1 MNSILNVPEEFLD
14 FSINRYPVENNSIN
28 FEAFFYNYFKEN
40 NQINSEYTYIPI
52 QWTNYLVNNDYGN
65 NIDNLINFCNNQI
78 NRTKK
83 YFTIVQY
90 AGGPL
95 VELHN
100 TKIFSMGG
108 TFSTKIPK
116 TSSVIPLPLLYE
128 PFLAPKE
135 NKEKQFIG
143 SYIGRSTHKLRTEMV
158 SKLQSN
164 SNFYVQN
171 LDYMDANILEQDADK
186 FKQLISE
193 SYFSLCPRGYGPTSF
208 RLYESIKSGTV
219 PVYIS
224 DEHFL
229 PYKEEMNWS
238 DFSLILKPRHLN
250 KLAKILNNEISS
262 GGYEKLYSNLQLVKD
277 SYFNFNS
284 MASYVLKKISE

>member
-1 MNSILNVPEEFLD
+1 M
-14 FSINRYPVENNSIN
+14 ENNSIN

-83 YFTIVQY
+83 HFTIVQY

-108 TFSTKIPK
+108 TFSSKIQNI
-116 TSSVIPLPLLYE
+116 SVIPLPLLYE

-143 SYIGRSTHKLRTEMV
+143 SYIGRSTHKLRTKWLTNFKVIQIFMF
-158 SKLQSN
+158 KTLITWMQIYWNKMRINLN
-164 SNFYVQN
+164 S
-171 LDYMDANILEQDADK
+171 
-186 FKQLISE
+186 
-193 SYFSLCPRGYGPTSF
+193 
-208 RLYESIKSGTV
+208 
-219 PVYIS
+219 
-224 DEHFL
+224 
-229 PYKEEMNWS
+229 
-238 DFSLILKPRHLN
+238 
-250 KLAKILNNEISS
+250 
-262 GGYEKLYSNLQLVKD
+262 
-277 SYFNFNS
+277 
-284 MASYVLKKISE
+284 